1 MGQHAQQ
8 GGGTAV
14 YLDSEPRLVV
24 ADLGPGATAG
34 TKRQAAESDI
44 VILATNWVN
53 VPEALKDIDW
63 HGRILIDAT
72 NAHMDS
78 KPDVSLKGVN
88 RSIAALNG
96 RTSSEMVA
104 EMAAGARL
112 VKSISNMPMA
122 WIQDFSSNKP
132 KTVIFTSGDDSE
144 AKKTV
149 IDLIDFPMPIYNADE
164 HARNGF
170 DANALKFQDLIGEH
184 DGLLISSPEYN
195 GSIPPL
201 LKNTIDWVSRVRTDS
216 GRTFRP
222 FAGKVAGLCSSSNGH
237 FAGIRCINHLRA
249 VLVRCQM
256 VVVTPECSVPE
267 GGDAFDV
274 KVTVTSVAGDTINFT
289 IERVGA
295 APATVTPAATAAAAP
310 KVEGKSVA
318 QSVLTQ
324 LAADGKQV
332 DEVSCP
338 DLPATVGASQRC
350 TLKAGG
356 DTYGVTVTVTSVQG
370 TDVKFDIQV
379 DSTPITSPS
388 R

>member
-1 MGQHAQQ
+1 MIGIGRPRRAASV
-8 GGGTAV
+8 GT
-14 YLDSEPRLVV
+14 LVLALV
-24 ADLGPGATAG
+24 LTLAG
-34 TKRQAAESDI
+34 C
-44 VILATNWVN
+44 
-53 VPEALKDIDW
+53 
-63 HGRILIDAT
+63 
-72 NAHMDS
+72 
-78 KPDVSLKGVN
+78 
-88 RSIAALNG
+88 
-96 RTSSEMVA
+96 
-104 EMAAGARL
+104 
-112 VKSISNMPMA
+112 
-122 WIQDFSSNKP
+122 
-132 KTVIFTSGDDSE
+132 
-144 AKKTV
+144 
-149 IDLIDFPMPIYNADE
+149 
-164 HARNGF
+164 
-170 DANALKFQDLIGEH
+170 
-184 DGLLISSPEYN
+184 
-195 GSIPPL
+195 
-201 LKNTIDWVSRVRTDS
+201 
-216 GRTFRP
+216 
-222 FAGKVAGLCSSSNGH
+222 GKVATNDSVEDQIKSQLGTDAADCPSDLKGEVGQSIVC
-237 FAGIRCINHLRA
+237 RA
-249 VLVRCQM
+249 
-256 VVVTPECSVPE
+256 TKGEAP
-267 GGDAFDV
+267 FDV